1 MHHKNYKKLFR
12 KKIIVLFLGILLL
25 AGFLRVY
32 KLGSQS
38 FIADEYIGINISYG
52 YHKTGE
58 WKYWDFNAGRLTDR
72 EYTRAKIYY
81 WQVAQTFH
89 FLEPTERNARL
100 VSVLW
105 GLAGIVAIFV
115 VSFLITGN
123 IYISLISSALLS
135 ISVSALMFDRKLR
148 MYSMFAPIY
157 FLFSYAVYQFF
168 ESKCYPNFLRRINYF
183 SEKTNLNW
191 HYLPLAILLGIVS
204 LMTHL
209 LAVNIVPTVLVYF
222 VLMAVYLRKNP
233 VKQKKYFWLLG
244 ISVLFIIIVSQTN
257 TFHGAANF
265 FEIGKSN
272 WKYFQKITLDY
283 SYGLLAFTFFIPGC
297 VYLVKKH
304 KKIGVWTILSFL
316 VPLSMA
322 ILVWDRNAGHQY
334 IYFTE
339 PFKVI
344 IIASGIYFAAKTISK
359 KIFPNRRFVFGALV
373 IYFILLLFNFQFFV
387 SDKSFYQHPKRWSYS
402 NYRQAYQYF
411 LKKKSS
417 NEVIMMRTFMSY
429 NIRESNSA
437 VLSYGRSDKLTL
449 EKIKKAQ
456 EQYDGIWLINTDGE
470 FNIKGSAK
478 KFIKENFELIETKYT
493 NDKVRIWHWSKNNQY
508 NL

>member
-1 MHHKNYKKLFR
+1 MPYKNYRKLFR
-12 KKIIVLFLGILLL
+12 KKIIILFMVILLL

-32 KLGSQS
+32 KLGNQS

-58 WKYWDFNAGRLTDR
+58 WKYWDFNEEKLTDR
-72 EYTRAKIYY
+72 DYTRGQIYY

-105 GLAGIVAIFV
+105 GLIGIVMIFI

-123 IYISLISSALLS
+123 IYISLISSVLS

-148 MYSMFAPIY
+148 MYSMFAPVY

-168 ESKCYPNFLRRINYF
+168 ESKHYPKFLKQINSF
-183 SEKTNLNW
+183 SEKTKLNW
-191 HYLPLAILLGIVS
+191 HYLLPVILFGIIS

-209 LAVNIVPTVLVYF
+209 LAVNIVPTVLAYF
-222 VLMAVYLRKNP
+222 VFMAIYLRKDP

-244 ISVLFIIIVSQTN
+244 ISVLFIATASQTS

-272 WKYFQKITLDY
+272 WSYFQKVTLDY

-316 VPLSMA
+316 VPLFMA
-322 ILVWDRNAGHQY
+322 IFVWDRNAGHQY

-344 IIASGIYFAAKTISK
+344 IMASGIYFSAKTISK
-359 KIFPNRRFVFGALV
+359 KIFPNRRFAFAALA

-387 SDKSFYQHPKRWSYS
+387 SDESFYQHPKKWSYS

-411 LKKKSS
+411 LKKRAS

-429 NIRESNSA
+429 NIRGSNSA
-437 VLSYGRSDKLTL
+437 VLSYGVPDKLTL
-449 EKIKKAQ
+449 EKIKEAQ

-470 FNIKGSAK
+470 FNIKGNAK
-478 KFIKENFELIETKYT
+478 KFIKENFGLIEAKYT
-493 NDKVRIWHWSKNNQY
+493 NDKVRIWHWNKNETILN
-508 NL
+508 